1 MSTSTQDTQVSKEFF
16 TPIADAISRSYLG
29 RYSIL
34 GRGFDER
41 ISFNRTE
48 GKFHGDET
56 RYIITTKVKQGAPD
70 KQVVCGAWRAMLT
83 PTPHVINL
91 FAQYSV
97 FSNYYTTLAMAK
109 ELAFSAAK
117 FDCAVHYYL
126 DMFSFSEEAIKEF
139 FAEVKTA
146 NDKARVAGKEEKDL
160 PYPPSWESCWRNV
173 MDDTEF
179 KLRKAYYAL
188 VALDSKSPE
197 SADESKKIMRS
208 LPWILFKKWE
218 NQSAAVLVVSTLL
231 DCVYS
236 ESVRNLVRL
245 PIYFSEANKFGSQ
258 WSLDMSLHDAKIDS
272 DDIDNL
278 FAAAEGK
285 YLRWCDALDGIDFTT
300 EKTNAPELFTQAA
313 KEIGDTNGGIYMAVR
328 RILEANPVSRMDF
341 LMPVIANWAEYA
353 NSDYL
358 FTLVR
363 SLPIDGS
370 ILGKRNAH
378 GVLVTPED
386 PRDFRDFLRNA
397 GDSVGVDT
405 VWTRE
410 QLAKGEKLPEV

>member
-1 MSTSTQDTQVSKEFF
+1 MSTSTQTAQTSREFF

-34 GRGFDER
+34 GRPFDER

-48 GKFHGDET
+48 GPFHGDET
-56 RYIITTKVKQGAPD
+56 RYIFTTKVKQGAPD
-70 KQVVCGAWRAMLT
+70 KQVICGAWKAMLT

-97 FSNYYTTLAMAK
+97 FSNYYSTLAIAK

-117 FDCAVHYYL
+117 FDCAVHYYM
-126 DMFSFSEEAIKEF
+126 DMLSFSEEAIKGF

-146 NDKARVAGKEEKDL
+146 NDKARAAGKDL
-160 PYPPSWESCWRNV
+160 PYNPTWETCWKTV
-173 MDDTEF
+173 TEETEC

-197 SADESKKIMRS
+197 SADDSKKIMRS

-236 ESVRNLVRL
+236 ESIRILVQL

-272 DDIDNL
+272 SDIENI
-278 FAAAEGK
+278 FATAEGK
-285 YLRWCDALDGIDFTT
+285 YLQWCDALDGIDFTN
-300 EKTNAPELFTQAA
+300 EKTNAPELFTKAA

-363 SLPIDGS
+363 NLPIDGS
-370 ILGKRNAH
+370 VLGKRNTH
-378 GVLVTPED
+378 GVLIVPED
-386 PRDFRDFLRNA
+386 PRDFREFLRDA
-397 GDSVGVDT
+397 GDSVGIDT

-410 QLAKGEKLPEV
+410 QLAKGEKLPEY